1 MSDPL
6 VSVVIPTY
14 NRAEIIC
21 RTIDNVFQQTYR
33 NLEIIIVDDGSTDET
48 HLSLNK
54 YGDRI
59 RVLTQRNLGPAIA
72 RNNGARA
79 AQGEIIAFQDSDD
92 LWQTSKLERQ
102 VALLQTDSSIPC
114 CLCGVL
120 MRYVNGKP
128 FTSFDHSL
136 VRFPHEEGVW
146 LNVFEVLATRF
157 VLFNQAAAIRREAFE
172 RIGGFPEDLKYLEDY
187 DLPLRLSLEGPW
199 AFIREPLVTYGE
211 ASAVSFSAQARKDAV
226 LLANCELKVYDRIL
240 AKTDRDN
247 KNARAR
253 RTLKW
258 RAEMTG
264 RKLAALNLE
273 GHNRP
278 FAKAEAKLLLALDRY
293 RLALFRRSPWF
304 PQPIT
309 KAIDLKLLG
318 HARAAE
324 RPSVSVR
331 HSLDSDE
338 QIKNKFSL
346 SVLGKGL

>member
-1 MSDPL
+1 MSNPL

-33 NLEIIIVDDGSTDET
+33 NLEIIIVDDGSTDKT
-48 HLSLNK
+48 HLRLK
-54 YGDRI
+54 TYGDRI
-59 RVLTQRNLGPAIA
+59 RVLSQRNLGPAIA

-79 AQGEIIAFQDSDD
+79 ARGEIIAFQDSDD

-128 FTSFDHSL
+128 FTSFDHSR
-136 VRFPHEEGVW
+136 VRLPREEGVW

-157 VLFNQAAAIRREAFE
+157 ILFNQAAAIRRETFE

-199 AFIREPLVTYGE
+199 AFIRDPLVMYGE
-211 ASAVSFSAQARKDAV
+211 ASPVSFSAQARKDSVV
-226 LLANCELKVYDRIL
+226 LAECELNVYDRIL
-240 AKTDRDN
+240 ARTDGDK
-247 KNARAR
+247 KNASAR

-258 RAEMTG
+258 RSGMTR
-264 RKLAALNLE
+264 RKLAALTLE
-273 GHNRP
+273 GRNQP
-278 FAKAEAKLLLALDRY
+278 FAKAAAKLVIALDRY

-309 KAIDLKLLG
+309 KQIDLTPAE
-318 HARAAE
+318 HATNAE
-324 RPSVSVR
+324 RPSTPAGRSSDLGEQVR
-331 HSLDSDE
+331 
-338 QIKNKFSL
+338 NKFSL
-346 SVLGKGL
+346 SAGGKCL